1 MWRATISTILSAGVS
16 VFIGASAIGQT
27 NPAPQTQPS
36 YYISSGGTLSG
47 TVDIANAEANAAA
60 AKVKYDQAYAAL
72 NDTVANVRREFQVS
86 PEFAHAKREL
96 DDAQKDYDAA
106 TQVIHGTLAT
116 DPEYKELTQR
126 KTEIEVALRSPTLPY
141 TQRLDLANQKMQIG
155 SILTDMEQKAF
166 SENPQAQ
173 AAQQRLLA
181 ARQAMREL
189 IDQFEADL
197 PNNPDISAAKSAFD
211 QAKIDLAQSQAYLQG
226 AYVDRAD
233 AMAAQQSQPDSG
245 YGVVAPYS
253 YPWGYPG
260 YGYYG
265 FYGYPGLGT
274 PYVIIGGQGYQHQ
287 HHNGNNGQMIG
298 PGGGNLTGIMGG

>member
-106 TQVIHGTLAT
+106 TQVIHGTFAT

-166 SENPQAQ
+166 SDNPQAQ

-189 IDQFEADL
+189 
-197 PNNPDISAAKSAFD
+197 
-211 QAKIDLAQSQAYLQG
+211 IDLAQSQAYLQG